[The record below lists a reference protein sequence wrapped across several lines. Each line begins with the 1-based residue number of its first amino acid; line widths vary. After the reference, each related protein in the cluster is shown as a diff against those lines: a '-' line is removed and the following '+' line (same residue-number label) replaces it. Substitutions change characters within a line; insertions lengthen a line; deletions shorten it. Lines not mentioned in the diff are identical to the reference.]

1 MWPSEQWR
9 FYPVLKL
16 IEERCLLLKCS
27 IFPGRTSLNPT
38 HAVSESEAISDSPRS
53 DSFPNPSAP
62 ATVNFGVNS
71 EGWHLHLRVRACWS
85 FHPSRFAQD
94 NIIPGYFVLCA
105 RTSGVGIKQPT
116 ALRAGGEICNIKYS
130 STVAQAQKGANLN
143 CRLITRLSP
152 TLCPAATGVYLL
164 EKQSGR
170 TLHTYAFLANGLTLS
185 LTRAPRKHSRIAN
198 LDTSRRLSER
208 IKVDARVNARRVSV
222 SERKEAENE

>member
-1 MWPSEQWR
+1 LAFAFKGAR
-9 FYPVLKL
+9 VLVVSSL
-16 IEERCLLLKCS
+16 SIRTGQYYSWLFCFMRPHLLGGNK
-27 IFPGRTSLNPT
+27 
-38 HAVSESEAISDSPRS
+38 AA
-53 DSFPNPSAP
+53 DSFN
-62 ATVNFGVNS
+62 
-71 EGWHLHLRVRACWS
+71 
-85 FHPSRFAQD
+85 
-94 NIIPGYFVLCA
+94 
-105 RTSGVGIKQPT
+105 
-116 ALRAGGEICNIKYS
+116 AGGEICNFKYS

-152 TLCPAATGVYLL
+152 TLCPAAAGVYLL

-198 LDTSRRLSER
+198 LDTSTRLSER